1 MSERQENLYLS
12 DIDDAIVTVFS
23 YTRGMSYEEFVNDR
37 KTREAVILN
46 FVILGEAVKN
56 LPPAVTEQ
64 CPDIPWREFAG
75 MRDKMVHGYFSI
87 STTILWE
94 TIKNDL
100 PPLASAVQ
108 TLLRRKR

>member
-1 MSERQENLYLS
+1 MSEREENLYLS
-12 DIDDAIVTVFS
+12 DIDDAIVTVLS
-23 YTRGMSYEEFVNDR
+23 YTRKMTYEDFVKDR

-46 FVILGEAVKN
+46 FVILGEAVKK
-56 LPPAVTEQ
+56 LPSAVTER

-100 PPLASAVQ
+100 PPLASAVRN
-108 TLLRRKR
+108 LLREQR